1 MSAREGMAGTLQRH
15 RPMAT
20 PANVMVAAVQI
31 GLVAVLLAFGWSA
44 WRLGRTWIAAGRFD
58 RWRVR

>member
-1 MSAREGMAGTLQRH
+1 
-15 RPMAT
+15 MAT